1 MKRMLLLVLALVP
14 LSTLAAGLPKND
26 PVPGGVAV
34 LQLPDTTAAPIVH
47 LDHQRIMVLQN
58 AGHWYAIAGIP
69 LATQAGDL
77 ALEVK
82 NGNEPA
88 VQLKFHV
95 AAKQYPEQDLTITN
109 PHMVNPT
116 PAELKR
122 IEREQAHLH
131 RVLDT
136 WVKRSDPGL
145 AFIWP
150 AAGPQT
156 SGFGLKRVLNG
167 EPRSPHS
174 GIDIG
179 AAAGTP
185 VRAPESGIVA
195 DIGHYYFC
203 GNTLTINLGQ
213 GLYSVYCHLSRID
226 VRRGARVRRGEIVGA
241 IGATGRTTGPNLHWT
256 VSLNGTPVNPHDFLV
271 EGPPETPATTEP
283 SKQNSGPHGN
293 KQDG

>member
-1 MKRMLLLVLALVP
+1 MNRASLLSLLLLPVTAFAL
-14 LSTLAAGLPKND
+14 SLPKDD

-34 LQLPDTTAAPIVH
+34 LQLPDSTTAPVVQMN
-47 LDHQRIMVLQN
+47 HQRIMVLQDQ
-58 AGHWYAIAGIP
+58 GHWYAIAGIP
-69 LATQAGDL
+69 LGTQPGDL
-77 ALEVK
+77 ALDVK
-82 NGNEPA
+82 IGTDPS

-95 AAKQYPEQDLTITN
+95 ADKQYAEQDLTIKN
-109 PHMVNPT
+109 PHLVNPT
-116 PAELKR
+116 PAELTR

-131 RVLDT
+131 HVFDT
-136 WVKRSDPGL
+136 WKSRGDPGL

-156 SGFGLKRVLNG
+156 SDFGLKRVLNG

-185 VRAPESGIVA
+185 VLAPESGIVA
-195 DIGHYYFC
+195 DRGDYYFC
-203 GNTLTINLGQ
+203 GNTLTIDLGQ

-226 VRRGARVRRGEIVGA
+226 VHKGTHVKRGEVVGA

-271 EGPPETPATTEP
+271 EGPPETVKPEEKT
-283 SKQNSGPHGN
+283 K
-293 KQDG
+293 

>member
-1 MKRMLLLVLALVP
+1 MKRMFLMWLMLTPIIGFA
-14 LSTLAAGLPKND
+14 SNLPKGNQ
-26 PVPGGVAV
+26 VPGGVAV
-34 LQLPDTTAAPIVH
+34 VQLPDSTTAPVVKMN
-47 LDHQRIMVLQN
+47 DQRIMVLQD
-58 AGHWYAIAGIP
+58 AGHWFAIAGIP
-69 LATQAGDL
+69 LATQPGDL
-77 ALEVK
+77 ALDVTSGSEQ
-82 NGNEPA
+82 P

-95 AAKQYPEQDLTITN
+95 ADKHYPEQDLTIKN
-109 PHMVNPT
+109 PHLVNPT

-136 WVKRSDPGL
+136 WKSRSDPGL

-179 AAAGTP
+179 AAEGTP

-195 DIGHYYFC
+195 DVGHYYFC
-203 GNTLTINLGQ
+203 GNTLTIDLGQ

-226 VRRGARVRRGEIVGA
+226 VHKGTHVKRGEVVGA

-271 EGPPETPATTEP
+271 EGPPEATQPEETPK
-283 SKQNSGPHGN
+283 SSSGN
-293 KQDG
+293 L